1 MGLLTKQTVLYN
13 SEYIST
19 IQLAGSTFY
28 TAVKDAYVKVG
39 TGKDK
44 GSPIWYKERGDE
56 DRTAVSGM
64 IFKGIQGY

>member
-19 IQLAGSTFY
+19 IQLAGSTVLD
-28 TAVKDAYVKVG
+28 AVKYAYVKVG
-39 TGKDK
+39 TGEDK
-44 GSPIWYKERGDE
+44 GNTIWYKKGSDTN
-56 DRTAVSGM
+56 RTAVEGM